1 MRSFEQARA
10 SHGRAGGLRGVP
22 DASTGGALALGRRGA
37 LSWRV
42 LLALAALS
50 LALAASLYEGL
61 PGSGSARP
69 GAAPAAGLAGSQRLS
84 GVGLLSLPASAQ
96 GSVSA
101 ALGGDSA
108 AYRVSGAGAAF
119 SAASPAQHLRS
130 SFTHSGVTVRAG
142 ATRVGLSL
150 DGIGYGASLAAVG
163 GVAPRA
169 EGNRVVY
176 ARPGLGEWYV
186 NGPLGLEQGF
196 TLSRALAGP
205 AVTPLTLAIGLSG
218 NARAALTNGDQSVT
232 LARAGGVAMR
242 YTGLSATDAR
252 GHVLHTWL
260 GLEAGRI
267 LLHVDASGASYPLRI
282 DPLLQQG
289 EKLTG
294 GKESGAG
301 AFGYSVALSGNGRTA
316 LIGGPDD
323 NGDVGAVWVFTRSGS
338 TWTQQGEKL
347 TGGEESGAGEFGTKV
362 ALSADGNTALIGGP
376 GEDGGVGAAWVF
388 TRSGSTWTQ
397 QAKIVAKGEV
407 GAGRFGA
414 SVALS
419 GDGNTALVGAPEDK
433 SCVGAA
439 WTFTRSGSTWSKQTE
454 FTVAQEECPSPDST
468 KDWGT
473 SVALSADGNTLVIGG
488 PPPGP
493 FSEGGFWVYAR
504 SGSTWSKQ
512 ADFEDL
518 YGDSAALSANGDTAL
533 LGGLAAN
540 AHAGGAHVFTREGST
555 WSPQGEELTSPSEV
569 GAFGTSVSLSAAGTT
584 ALVGSPG
591 EAGVAWVFT
600 RENGVWTDHGEKLTG
615 SKEAGAG
622 NFGNG
627 VALSESADTAL
638 IGGPADN
645 GSLGAAWV
653 FVSGPGVETGSASE
667 VKPTSAKL
675 GATVDPNEESSECDF
690 EYGTTTAY
698 GKTAACSPQP
708 GSGAS
713 PVAVSASLGG
723 LSANTTYHFRIAASN
738 PSGTSHGADQ
748 TFTTLATSSSG
759 ETREGS
765 KPAEAKDGQLTAIA
779 SGGTGTVTV
788 GPYGSDIGG
797 PALPKSAGKYIDAY
811 RAAGSSFAKIEVKDC
826 ELGGAKTIWWYNPAG
841 TWEPISEPPA
851 VYTEGSPACITV
863 TLTESTRPSV
873 AELTGTR
880 FGTRFGALPGPLA
893 YGKCEATKDGFYAEG
908 SCVTPDAKNKG
919 TETKGKFEWYAN
931 PVGCFPEKHGQ
942 YSESACLTLD
952 VKKGKPKGK
961 FESGG
966 GDAFTATGG
975 VAKFE
980 IESVGT
986 LECGASASAGKLTG
1000 QKAGT
1005 ETITFAGCKLAKSE
1019 CASSGA
1025 KAGTIETFPL
1035 ETFIEDEGEAVDTEV
1050 FQDPI
1055 MTFTCGNET
1064 YTLQGGF
1071 RGETTG
1077 GIDAMSATSKS
1088 VFMKG
1093 VGEQELETTVGGKE
1107 HKTTMTASF
1116 TTTDE
1121 QEMEIDTDPGSV
1133 SG

>member
-1 MRSFEQARA
+1 MGVVAVRSFEQASM
-10 SHGRAGGLRGVP
+10 SHGRTSCLQGVA
-22 DASTGGALALGRRGA
+22 DASIGGGLALGRRGG
-37 LSWRV
+37 LSWRA

-50 LALAASLYEGL
+50 LALAAILYECL
-61 PGSGSARP
+61 PGGGSAQT
-69 GAAPAAGLAGSQRLS
+69 GAAPAAGLAQSQRLS
-84 GVGLLSLPASAQ
+84 GFGLLGLPATAQ

-101 ALGGDSA
+101 ALGADSA
-108 AYRVSGAGAAF
+108 AYRVSGAGGEF
-119 SAASPAQHLRS
+119 NAASPAQRLS
-130 SFTHSGVTVRAG
+130 SRFTDSGVTVRAG
-142 ATRVGLSL
+142 ATRVALRL
-150 DGIGYGASLAAVG
+150 DGVGSGSSLTALGAVS
-163 GVAPRA
+163 PRA

-196 TLSRALAGP
+196 TLSRAPGGQ
-205 AVTPLTLAIGLSG
+205 AVGPLTLAIGLSG
-218 NARAALTNGDQSVT
+218 NARAALTDGGQTVT
-232 LARAGGVAMR
+232 LSRAGRVVMR

-252 GHVLHTWL
+252 GHLLHTWL
-260 GLEAGRI
+260 GLQDGRI
-267 LLHVDASGASYPLRI
+267 LLRVNASGARYPLRI

-294 GKESGAG
+294 GKETGDG

-347 TGGEESGAGEFGTKV
+347 TGGEESGAGEFGAKV

-376 GEDGGVGAAWVF
+376 GDNGGVGAAWVF

-407 GAGRFGA
+407 GDGRFGA

-419 GDGNTALVGAPEDK
+419 GEGSTALVGAPEDK

-454 FTVAQEECPSPDST
+454 FTVAQEECPTPDST

-493 FSEGGFWVYAR
+493 FSEGGFWVYVR

-512 ADFEDL
+512 AEFQDL
-518 YGDSAALSANGDTAL
+518 YGDSAALSADGNTAL
-533 LGGLAAN
+533 IGGLAAN
-540 AHAGGAHVFTREGST
+540 EHSGGAQVFTREGSS
-555 WSPQGEELTSPSEV
+555 WSPQGEEFTSGVEF
-569 GAFGTSVSLSAAGTT
+569 GGFGTSVSLSANGNT
-584 ALVGSPG
+584 ALVGGPG
-591 EAGVAWVFT
+591 ELGAAWVFT
-600 RENGVWTDHGEKLTG
+600 REKGLWSTHGEKLTG
-615 SKEAGAG
+615 SKETGAG

-645 GSLGAAWV
+645 GSLGATWV
-653 FVSGPGVETGSASE
+653 FVSGPGVETGTGSE
-667 VKPTSAKL
+667 VKPMSAKL
-675 GATVDPNEESSECDF
+675 SATVDPNEENSECEF
-690 EYGTTTAY
+690 EYGTTTSY
-698 GKTAACSPQP
+698 GKIAVCSSQP
-708 GSGAS
+708 GSGDS
-713 PVAVSASLGG
+713 PVAVSASLSG
-723 LSANTTYHFRIAASN
+723 LTANTTYHFRIAASN

-748 TFTTLATSSSG
+748 TFTTLATSETG
-759 ETREGS
+759 ET
-765 KPAEAKDGQLTAIA
+765 EAKDGQLTVIA
-779 SGGTGTVTV
+779 SGGTGKITV

-811 RAAGSSFAKIEVKDC
+811 RAAGSSFTKIVVKDC
-826 ELGGAKTIWWYNPAG
+826 ELGEAKTIWWYNPAG

-851 VYTEGSPACITV
+851 VYTAGSPACITV
-863 TLTESTRPSV
+863 TLTESTKPSV

-893 YGKCEATKDGFYAEG
+893 YGKCEAKKDGFYEEG
-908 SCVTPDAKNKG
+908 SCLTADAKNKG
-919 TETKGKFEWYAN
+919 TEFKGKFEWYAN

-942 YSESACLTLD
+942 YSESACQTLD
-952 VKKGKPKGK
+952 VKKNKPKGK

-966 GDAFTATGG
+966 GGAVTATGG

-986 LECGASASAGKLTG
+986 LECSSSASAGKLTG

-1005 ETITFAGCKLAKSE
+1005 ETITFAGCKLAKTE

-1025 KAGTIETFPL
+1025 KPGTIETALL

-1055 MTFTCGNET
+1055 MTFTCGSET

-1077 GIDAMSATSKS
+1077 VVDAMSSTSKS

-1093 VGEQELETTVGGKE
+1093 VGEQELETTLDGKA
-1107 HKTTMTASF
+1107 HKTVMTASF

-1121 QEMEIDTDPGSV
+1121 QEMEINTNPG
-1133 SG
+1133 GPIG